1 LGAAPRELAP
11 ANPEDG
17 AAPDERNGAEAA
29 PVVKPDRPREGIERR
44 LIALLGPVPVSVD
57 ELARASEASS
67 REVRS
72 VLLSLKLAGRI
83 EWRGGDLVSLLP
95 APWPRVNDYEE

>member
-1 LGAAPRELAP
+1 MA
-11 ANPEDG
+11 
-17 AAPDERNGAEAA
+17 
-29 PVVKPDRPREGIERR
+29 KPPKRPREDIERR

-57 ELARASEASS
+57 ELARASEAPA

-72 VLLSLKLAGRI
+72 VLLGLKLAGRI

-95 APWPRVNDYEE
+95 TCWPRANDHE

>member
-1 LGAAPRELAP
+1 
-11 ANPEDG
+11 
-17 AAPDERNGAEAA
+17 
-29 PVVKPDRPREGIERR
+29 VKPDRPREGIERR